1 MMMNCDKKVSPKVSA
16 ISVFEVALLSIP
28 TLFKCV

>member
-16 ISVFEVALLSIP
+16 MSVFEVALLSVP
-28 TLFKCV
+28 DKFKCV

>member
-16 ISVFEVALLSIP
+16 MSVFEVALLSVN
-28 TLFKCV
+28 TMFRCV